1 MLDSVPN
8 SGFDVDTSGKFGKFV
23 KTDSGPNQYAHNR
36 PKDAPQSV

>member
-1 MLDSVPN
+1 MLDSITN
-8 SGFDVDTSGKFGKFV
+8 SGFDVDTSSKFSKLI